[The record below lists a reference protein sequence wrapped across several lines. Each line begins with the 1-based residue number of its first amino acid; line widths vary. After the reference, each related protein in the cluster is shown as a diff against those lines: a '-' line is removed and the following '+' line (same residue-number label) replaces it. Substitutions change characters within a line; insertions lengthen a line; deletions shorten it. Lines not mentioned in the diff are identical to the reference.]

1 MPTTL
6 ALDIYGTLIDPL
18 AVRTAL
24 EAHVGPRAT
33 AMAETWRAKQLEY
46 SFRRGLMGTYQT
58 FTHVTRAALDFACQT
73 HGATL
78 TENEKN
84 ALMAGYRT
92 LAAFPDA
99 APALAALT
107 AKGVA
112 LHAFSN
118 GVADDIHSL
127 VDHAGLG
134 GQLLSVVSADE
145 LQTFKPDPRLYDH
158 FLQRT
163 GSVAASTWL
172 VSSNPFDIIGAA
184 ACGWRTVWVQRNPA
198 TVFDTWEYAPT
209 AVVTQLT
216 ELATLPGLLE

>member
-24 EAHVGPRAT
+24 EAHVGAGAG

-58 FTHVTRAALDFACQT
+58 FTHVTRAALDFAAQT
-73 HGATL
+73 HGAPL
-78 TENEKN
+78 SEGDKQ

-92 LAAFPDA
+92 LAAFPDV
-99 APALAALT
+99 APALAALQ
-107 AKGVA
+107 AQGVA

-118 GVADDIHSL
+118 GVADDIDSL
-127 VDHAGLG
+127 VQHAGLSG
-134 GQLLSVVSADE
+134 YLQSVVSADE
-145 LQTFKPDPRLYDH
+145 LRTFKPDPRLYEH

-163 GSVAASTWL
+163 GSVAESTWL

-184 ACGWRTVWVQRNPA
+184 ACGWRTAWVRRNPA
-198 TVFDTWEYAPT
+198 AVFDSWEHAPT
-209 AVVTQLT
+209 TIISQLT
-216 ELATLPGLLE
+216 ELSSLPGIQA